1 MVPKLCCFS
10 QLKGDAV
17 HWLPSGFKQIISL
30 HSASRGTLLLVS
42 GYSPISC
49 DKLLCRQ
56 ACLVVRS
63 CLFFPQP
70 RISFR
75 SVFLTCLIL
84 VIGSKLPSKSWQALS
99 MDGSAT
105 TGMSS

>member
-1 MVPKLCCFS
+1 MLS
-10 QLKGDAV
+10 I
-17 HWLPSGFKQIISL
+17 GFLQ
-30 HSASRGTLLLVS
+30 GTLLLVS

-56 ACLVVRS
+56 ACVVVRS

-75 SVFLTCLIL
+75 SVCLTCLIL
-84 VIGSKLPSKSWQALS
+84 VIGSKLPSKSRQALCKYNKIRLLR
-99 MDGSAT
+99 G
-105 TGMSS
+105 